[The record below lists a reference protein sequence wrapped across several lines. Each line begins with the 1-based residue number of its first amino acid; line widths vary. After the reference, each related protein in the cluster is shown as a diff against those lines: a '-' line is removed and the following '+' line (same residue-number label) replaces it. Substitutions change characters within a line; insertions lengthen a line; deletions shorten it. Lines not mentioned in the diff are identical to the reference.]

1 MIKKLA
7 YLSILASLIGAN
19 VISIDFNVFQ
29 LSLFRMSIL
38 FITVAIIIQKLFNG
52 GRIKLIRNKKNKYS
66 IRFMLIWLFYS
77 IITLCWVQNHG
88 DWFRAVYFISIG
100 VICVIIYDK
109 YFTSDEDILN
119 AFRTMSVMSI
129 MHNCFGWYEIITG
142 NYLFLSSDRIIK
154 YTRYHYPVSMFNN
167 TNNFALFMLFSVFIS
182 YVCMVN
188 AKGKIMKFIYVITII
203 SSICLILSTNSRANL
218 LGLII
223 GLIVFVSLSFTQRKW
238 RYPMLILLSILFI
251 VIILLPGVFDNILY
265 MLNKYLTI
273 ELAADKGSDFV
284 RLNLIKNGF
293 IFLYRTCGFGTGA
306 GNIEHWMSNYGVYYT
321 SDILNMHNWWME
333 ILVSFGV
340 FIFALYLI
348 FYIKLI
354 IDMLHKYKIN
364 NNKMNKT
371 LSISFISCMAAYIIG
386 SISAS
391 SNISAEWLW
400 VFWAISI
407 AYQGIDNGTVLQKT
421 A

>member
-29 LSLFRMSIL
+29 LSLFRMSIF

-52 GRIKLIRNKKNKYS
+52 GSIKLLRNRKNGYS
-66 IRFMLIWLFYS
+66 IKFMLIWLVYS
-77 IITLCWVQNHG
+77 IITLAWVQNYG
-88 DWFRAVYFISIG
+88 DWFRTVYFICIG

-119 AFRTMSVMSI
+119 AFRALSIMSI
-129 MHNCFGWYEIITG
+129 IHNCFGWYEIITG

-188 AKGKIMKFIYVITII
+188 AKGKIMKFIYIITII
-203 SSICLILSTNSRANL
+203 SSVCLILSTNSRANL

-223 GLIVFVSLSFTQRKW
+223 GLIVFVFLSITQKKW
-238 RYPMLILLSILFI
+238 RYPILILLSILLI
-251 VIILLPGVFDNILY
+251 VTIILPGVFNNILY
-265 MLNKYLTI
+265 VVNKYLTI
-273 ELAADKGSDFV
+273 DLSADKGSDFV

-321 SDILNMHNWWME
+321 SDVLNIHNWWME
-333 ILVSFGV
+333 ILVNFGV

-400 VFWAISI
+400 VFWALAI
-407 AYQGIDNGTVLQKT
+407 AYQGINQPRSYISIK
-421 A
+421 

>member
-1 MIKKLA
+1 
-7 YLSILASLIGAN
+7 
-19 VISIDFNVFQ
+19 
-29 LSLFRMSIL
+29 
-38 FITVAIIIQKLFNG
+38 
-52 GRIKLIRNKKNKYS
+52 
-66 IRFMLIWLFYS
+66 
-77 IITLCWVQNHG
+77 
-88 DWFRAVYFISIG
+88 
-100 VICVIIYDK
+100 
-109 YFTSDEDILN
+109 
-119 AFRTMSVMSI
+119 
-129 MHNCFGWYEIITG
+129 
-142 NYLFLSSDRIIK
+142 
-154 YTRYHYPVSMFNN
+154 
-167 TNNFALFMLFSVFIS
+167 
-182 YVCMVN
+182 MV
-188 AKGKIMKFIYVITII
+188 
-203 SSICLILSTNSRANL
+203 
-218 LGLII
+218 
-223 GLIVFVSLSFTQRKW
+223 
-238 RYPMLILLSILFI
+238 
-251 VIILLPGVFDNILY
+251 
-265 MLNKYLTI
+265 NKYLTI
-273 ELAADKGSDFV
+273 DLSADKGSDFV

-371 LSISFISCMAAYIIG
+371 LSISFISCMAAYVIG

-407 AYQGIDNGTVLQKT
+407 AYQGINSASCTQNSPIIKRVHDE
-421 A
+421 